1 MLDKVLAFF
10 ANEINA
16 YLRARTG
23 DFSDIIVLSAIVNE
37 EGKYA
42 SDNDTV
48 ALNLINIEEETAFK
62 EQLPEQRFKKGQ
74 HIALEPPL
82 KLNLFVM
89 FAANFKLY
97 DQALKYLS
105 HIIVYF
111 QAHRVFTPDQYPT
124 LVNSDGNNIERLV
137 VELQRPNYDQ
147 LNQIWAYIGGK
158 QLPSVIY
165 KIKLV
170 SLQDPVPTTIKP
182 PIQIINT
189 NTREI

>member
-10 ANEINA
+10 SSEINA
-16 YLRARTG
+16 YLRSRTG
-23 DFSDIIVLSAIVNE
+23 DVSDIVVLSAIVNE

-48 ALNLINIEEETAFK
+48 ALNLINIEEDATFK
-62 EQLPEQRFKKGQ
+62 EQLPDQVFKNGQ
-74 HIALEPPL
+74 HIVLEPRL

-105 HIIVYF
+105 HIILYF
-111 QAHRVFTPDQYPT
+111 QSHRVFTPDQYPV
-124 LVNSDGNNIERLV
+124 LGNNDGDNIERLV
-137 VELQRPNYDQ
+137 VELQRPDYDQ

-170 SLQDPVPTTIKP
+170 SIQDHTASEIRP
-182 PIQIINT
+182 PIQIITT
-189 NTREI
+189 NTREM

>member
-1 MLDKVLAFF
+1 
-10 ANEINA
+10 
-16 YLRARTG
+16 
-23 DFSDIIVLSAIVNE
+23 
-37 EGKYA
+37 
-42 SDNDTV
+42 
-48 ALNLINIEEETAFK
+48 
-62 EQLPEQRFKKGQ
+62 
-74 HIALEPPL
+74 
-82 KLNLFVM
+82 M

-111 QAHRVFTPDQYPT
+111 QAHRVFTPDQYPS

-137 VELQRPNYDQ
+137 VELQRLNYDQ

>member
-10 ANEINA
+10 SSEINA
-16 YLRARTG
+16 YLRSRTG
-23 DFSDIIVLSAIVNE
+23 DVSDIVVLSAIVNE

-42 SDNDTV
+42 SDSDTV
-48 ALNLINIEEETAFK
+48 ALNLINIEEDATFK
-62 EQLPEQRFKKGQ
+62 EQLPDQVFKNGQ
-74 HIALEPPL
+74 HIVLEPRL

-105 HIIVYF
+105 HIILYF
-111 QAHRVFTPDQYPT
+111 QSHRVFTPDQYPV
-124 LVNSDGNNIERLV
+124 LGNNDGDNIERLV
-137 VELQRPNYDQ
+137 VELQRPDYDQ

-170 SLQDPVPTTIKP
+170 SIQDHTASEIRP
-182 PIQIINT
+182 PIQIITT
-189 NTREI
+189 NTREM

>member
-1 MLDKVLAFF
+1 MLDKVMVFF
-10 ANEINA
+10 AAEINT
-16 YLRARTG
+16 YLRSRTG
-23 DFSDIIVLSAIVNE
+23 DLSDIVVLSPIVNE

-42 SDNDTV
+42 SDSDTV
-48 ALNLINIEEETAFK
+48 ALNLINIEEEATFK
-62 EQLPEQRFKKGQ
+62 EQLPEQVFKDGQ
-74 HIALEPPL
+74 HLVLEPKL

-105 HIIVYF
+105 HIILYF
-111 QAHRVFTPDQYPT
+111 QAHRVFTPDQYPALT
-124 LVNSDGNNIERLV
+124 DSRGDYIERLV
-137 VELQRPNYDQ
+137 VELQRPDYDQ

-170 SLQDPVPTTIKP
+170 SLQDQAPSTIKP
-182 PIQIINT
+182 PIQSITT
-189 NTREI
+189 NIREM